1 MPYITK
7 QNIYLKIIVHI
18 YIVSNIESVVL
29 VVICNQI
36 SLTAYK
42 KNNIDSL
49 NGNIKI

>member
-1 MPYITK
+1 MSYTTK
-7 QNIYLKIIVHI
+7 QNIYLKIIVYI
-18 YIVSNIESVVL
+18 YIVSNIESVVSI
-29 VVICNQI
+29 VICNQT